1 MGVALVR
8 NKCFRSRISAST
20 GSTKALLIVINTLF
34 NIIDS
39 LGNYIFI
46 NIYYSPIYKLC
57 RVWKYIN
64 DLIVNIALEALYIYT
79 KKVELIG

>member
-8 NKCFRSRISAST
+8 NECFRSRISAST

-34 NIIDS
+34 NVIDS

-46 NIYYSPIYKLC
+46 NIYYNHIPRILRGKIH
-57 RVWKYIN
+57 RRK
-64 DLIVNIALEALYIYT
+64 T
-79 KKVELIG
+79 

>member
-8 NKCFRSRISAST
+8 NECFRSRISAST

-34 NIIDS
+34 NVIDS

-46 NIYYSPIYKLC
+46 NIYYSPMP
-57 RVWKYIN
+57 RVLRGEIHRCKS
-64 DLIVNIALEALYIYT
+64 
-79 KKVELIG
+79 